1 MLVDRRLL
9 SQFDL
14 KLFGLMLLVPILGLI
29 VLYSAGYDPE
39 TSIVLA
45 SWLPIEIKSLA
56 FFKQL
61 FFMLAGVVVMLVAA
75 LLPPNWLNRWAYL
88 IYGIGILLLVAV
100 LLVGVSSKGSVR
112 WLQLPGFRFQPSE
125 VMKIGI
131 ILAMARYLSRNPP
144 GSEGYGFKDLIIPF
158 SLILIPMGLVMR
170 QPDLGSALAAG
181 GIGFLMV
188 LFLGINF
195 RALIVMFSTLIAGL
209 IPAWLFLLH
218 PYQKRRVLTL
228 LNPEADPLGSGY
240 HITQSK
246 IAVGSGQF
254 FGKGY
259 MEGTQSQ
266 LEFLP
271 EHTTDFVFSV
281 LGEEWGFFGV
291 LIVLGAYFL
300 LFLRLLILAG
310 KARDLFASL
319 LVIGVSLFIF
329 IHVFVNVGMVIGL
342 LPVVGIP
349 LPLFSYG
356 GTSLMMNMFALGLVQ
371 GVCMR
376 RYIFA
381 G

>member
-45 SWLPIEIKSLA
+45 SWLPVEIKSLA

-61 FFMLAGVVVMLVAA
+61 FFLLAGVVVMLVAA
-75 LLPPNWLNRWAYL
+75 LLPPNWLQRWAYL
-88 IYGIGILLLVAV
+88 IYGIGVLLLVAV
-100 LLVGVSSKGSVR
+100 LVVGVSSKGSVR

-144 GSEGYGFKDLIIPF
+144 GSDGYGFKELIIPF
-158 SLILIPMGLVMR
+158 ALILVPMGLVMR

-195 RALIVMFSTLIAGL
+195 RALVIMFSTLIAGL

-291 LIVLGAYFL
+291 MIVLGAYFL
-300 LFLRLLILAG
+300 LFLRLVILAG
-310 KARDLFASL
+310 KARDLFGSL